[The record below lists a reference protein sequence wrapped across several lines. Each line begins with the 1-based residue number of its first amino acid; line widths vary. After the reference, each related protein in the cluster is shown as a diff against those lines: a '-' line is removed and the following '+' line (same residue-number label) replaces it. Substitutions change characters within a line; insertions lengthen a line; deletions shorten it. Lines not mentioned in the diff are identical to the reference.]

1 MGKSPYFG
9 NQTWIVVNGTDLPL
23 YDFSLFSDH
32 NLGGQPGQPATGK
45 LQGGYKQRTTY
56 GKKIV
61 FSARP
66 IVQPYDYS

>member
-32 NLGGQPGQPATGK
+32 NLGGQDVNLVNLLLESYWVGTNNAPPMRK
-45 LQGGYKQRTTY
+45 KHFQR
-56 GKKIV
+56 
-61 FSARP
+61 
-66 IVQPYDYS
+66 